1 MNFSLVKKTIGITA
15 AMLIT
20 GQASAA
26 LITNWNWTLDSAWT
40 ATTPALGSGVTGSGL
55 VDVNGTDGYSTIS
68 WGTDIGNGQSSLVV
82 QNPELDSTNA
92 SAVAF
97 ELTEVAPGVYGDI
110 QFATLFTHNNF
121 VIELPGITEM
131 TLTDYF
137 TLTGLGLAAPS
148 LITNPDFDWAFKET
162 TNTDSGDD
170 CFAADPF
177 VTPCS
182 DILVLKNPAPLQIS
196 FQEDGYNYSILV
208 GATNLVPL
216 DASACTEAGEGFP
229 CVGLITEEAAST
241 NVQFFI
247 TLTATKIAEPSAL
260 ALMGL
265 GLLGFGFS
273 RRQKR
278 K

>member
-1 MNFSLVKKTIGITA
+1 
-15 AMLIT
+15 
-20 GQASAA
+20 
-26 LITNWNWTLDSAWT
+26 
-40 ATTPALGSGVTGSGL
+40 
-55 VDVNGTDGYSTIS
+55 VNGTDGYSTIS

-82 QNPELDSTNA
+82 QNPELDSTTNA
-92 SAVAF
+92 SAF
-97 ELTEVAPGVYGDI
+97 NLTETGLGTGVYKDTVV
-110 QFATLFTHNNF
+110 ATLFTHNNF

-137 TLTGLGLAAPS
+137 TLTGSGLPVPSFAA
-148 LITNPDFDWAFKET
+148 NPDFFWAFKET
-162 TNTDSGDD
+162 SNTSSGVSAD
-170 CFAADPF
+170 CFADDPYP
-177 VTPCS
+177 TPCS
-182 DILVLKNPAPLQIS
+182 DILVLKNPAPLQVS

-208 GATNLVPL
+208 GASGLGPL
-216 DASACTEAGEGFP
+216 DASACSEAGEASP
-229 CVGLITEEAAST
+229 CIGLITEEAAST